1 MLPPSLGSGLGTRE
15 RWWLLAFLI
24 LGSAYF
30 ASLLLQQAVSVLG
43 GFSSIFLILFLA
55 WLMAFVMAPFVNALS
70 EGLHMPRALAT
81 TIVYLVAL
89 VALGALIFG
98 LVTAIT
104 EQVREVSRT
113 FPATA
118 SQVEATLRSW
128 QQDSFL
134 NRFGINLVAVFNSLQ
149 ASLGSVAS
157 AVFGQAQAIAGATIG
172 AIGSFVLILILSLY
186 MVMDTERI
194 LSRINRIVPNRY
206 KDELEIFERTVARAF
221 GGFLR
226 AQLVLVAFQ
235 AILVTLIWVI
245 FGLPYL
251 FLVATLSALAMF
263 IPFFG
268 PPLAL
273 LPPIIAA
280 WFYGSGWFL
289 PITIVLIA
297 VQTVAVNWLQPRLMR
312 GALGMH
318 PILVLVALLVGAQ
331 VAGVW
336 GALFG
341 IPVVAVL
348 NVFLNYFLWSEV
360 PNVALP
366 DSERLAHVDEATL
379 VKVEKQQISDE
390 THPHIHVHRS
400 LRADGHE
407 EYEIVVDENE
417 DSDAHARA
425 EAYEAERDTPRSAPS
440 GWSEPRPEDA
450 PPPAQPGEEPR
461 RVDEEPRRG
470 DEHGPGIPDEAGL

>member
-1 MLPPSLGSGLGTRE
+1 
-15 RWWLLAFLI
+15 
-24 LGSAYF
+24 
-30 ASLLLQQAVSVLG
+30 
-43 GFSSIFLILFLA
+43 
-55 WLMAFVMAPFVNALS
+55 
-70 EGLHMPRALAT
+70 
-81 TIVYLVAL
+81 
-89 VALGALIFG
+89 
-98 LVTAIT
+98 
-104 EQVREVSRT
+104 
-113 FPATA
+113 
-118 SQVEATLRSW
+118 
-128 QQDSFL
+128 
-134 NRFGINLVAVFNSLQ
+134 
-149 ASLGSVAS
+149 
-157 AVFGQAQAIAGATIG
+157 
-172 AIGSFVLILILSLY
+172 
-186 MVMDTERI
+186 
-194 LSRINRIVPNRY
+194 
-206 KDELEIFERTVARAF
+206 TVARAF

-273 LPPIIAA
+273 VPPIIAA
-280 WFYGSGWFL
+280 WFYGSAWFI
-289 PITIVLIA
+289 PIAIVLIA

-379 VKVEKQQISDE
+379 VKVEKQQVSDE
-390 THPHIHVHRS
+390 THPHIHVHRY
-400 LRADGHE
+400 LRADGKE
-407 EYEIVVDENE
+407 EYEIVVDEDE
-417 DSDAHARA
+417 DAETEAPDRA
-425 EAYEAERDTPRSAPS
+425 DDRGGTSAAAS
-440 GWSEPRPEDA
+440 GWSEPRHDQSESEPDS
-450 PPPAQPGEEPR
+450 PR
-461 RVDEEPRRG
+461 RAG
-470 DEHGPGIPDEAGL
+470 DDRAPGIPDEPALYPAAGTPESWGWIDGTSRRRPPRSRSASTS

>member
-1 MLPPSLGSGLGTRE
+1 MLPPSLTSGLGTRE
-15 RWWLLAFLI
+15 RRWLLAFLI

-30 ASLLLQQAVSVLG
+30 ATLLLQQALFVLG

-70 EGLHMPRALAT
+70 EGLHMPRGLAT
-81 TIVYLVAL
+81 TIAYLVAL
-89 VALGALIFG
+89 IAVGALIFG

-104 EQVREVSRT
+104 EQVREVGRT

-128 QQDSFL
+128 QQAPIFS
-134 NRFGINLVAVFNSLQ
+134 RFHINLVEAFATLQNSL
-149 ASLGSVAS
+149 GGIVG

-186 MVMDTERI
+186 MVMDSERI
-194 LSRINRIVPNRY
+194 LSRINRVVPNRY
-206 KDELEIFERTVARAF
+206 NDELEIFERTVARAF

-273 LPPIIAA
+273 VPPIIAA
-280 WFYGSGWFL
+280 WFYAAGWFL

-331 VAGVW
+331 VAGLW

-379 VKVEKQQISDE
+379 VRVEKQQISDE

-400 LRADGHE
+400 LRADGKE
-407 EYEIVVDENE
+407 EYEIVVDEDE
-417 DSDAHARA
+417 DAEMHDRA
-425 EAYEAERDTPRSAPS
+425 AAQETEREASTSAPS
-440 GWSEPRPEDA
+440 AWSDPRP
-450 PPPAQPGEEPR
+450 QPQAGPDDEGRRAGEER
-461 RVDEEPRRG
+461 A
-470 DEHGPGIPDEAGL
+470 PGIPDEAGL

>member
-1 MLPPSLGSGLGTRE
+1 MLPPIFEGVLGSRE
-15 RWWLLAFLI
+15 RRWLLAFLI

-30 ASLLLQQAVSVLG
+30 ASLLLQQTLVVFG
-43 GFSSIFLILFLA
+43 GFSSILLVLFLA
-55 WLMAFVMAPFVNALS
+55 WLMAFVMAPFVNTLA
-70 EGLHMPRALAT
+70 EGLHVPRGLAT

-89 VALGALIFG
+89 VAVGLLIFG

-113 FPATA
+113 FPATT

-128 QQDSFL
+128 QQSPLFS
-134 NRFGINLVAVFNSLQ
+134 RFGIDLVSIFKTLQNSLGPLT
-149 ASLGSVAS
+149 A

-186 MVMDTERI
+186 MVMDSERI

-273 LPPIIAA
+273 VPPIIAA
-280 WFYGSGWFL
+280 WFYGSAWFL
-289 PITIVLIA
+289 PIAIVLIA

-379 VKVEKQQISDE
+379 VRVEKQQISDE

-400 LRADGHE
+400 LRADGKE
-407 EYEIVVDENE
+407 EYEIVVDEDE
-417 DSDAHARA
+417 DLEAHDRA
-425 EAYEAERDTPRSAPS
+425 TALDTAHDTATSGPSA
-440 GWSEPRPEDA
+440 WSEPWSE
-450 PPPAQPGEEPR
+450 PPATHADDEPQ
-461 RVDEEPRRG
+461 RG
-470 DEHGPGIPDEAGL
+470 DERASGIPDEAGL

>member
-1 MLPPSLGSGLGTRE
+1 VPPTLDVGLGTRE
-15 RWWLLAFLI
+15 RRWLLAFLI

-30 ASLLLQQAVSVLG
+30 ASLLLEQALSVLG
-43 GFSSIFLILFLA
+43 GFSSILLILFLA
-55 WLMAFVMAPFVNALS
+55 WLMAFVMAPFVNTLS
-70 EGLHMPRALAT
+70 DGLHLPRALAT
-81 TIVYLVAL
+81 TFVYLVAL
-89 VALGALIFG
+89 VAVGALIFG

-149 ASLGSVAS
+149 SSLGSVVS

-186 MVMDTERI
+186 MVMDSDRI

-206 KDELEIFERTVARAF
+206 NDELEIFERTVARAF

-226 AQLVLVAFQ
+226 AQLVLVIFQ
-235 AILVTLIWVI
+235 AILVALIWIV

-251 FLVATLSALAMF
+251 FLVVTLSALAMF

-273 LPPIIAA
+273 VPPIIAA
-280 WFYGSGWFL
+280 WFYGSAWFL
-289 PITIVLIA
+289 PIAIVLIG

-318 PILVLVALLVGAQ
+318 PILVLVALLIGAQ

-400 LRADGHE
+400 LRPDGEE

-417 DSDAHARA
+417 DAASHERAAALDAAHGQV
-425 EAYEAERDTPRSAPS
+425 TPPPSA
-440 GWSEPRPEDA
+440 WSEPRREPSSEADA
-450 PPPAQPGEEPR
+450 QEPEPR
-461 RVDEEPRRG
+461 RPGEDRA
-470 DEHGPGIPDEAGL
+470 PGIPDEAGL

>member
-1 MLPPSLGSGLGTRE
+1 MLPPSLGAGLGTRE
-15 RWWLLAFLI
+15 RRWLLAFLI

-30 ASLLLQQAVSVLG
+30 ASLLLQQAVLVLG

-70 EGLHMPRALAT
+70 EGLHMPRGLAT

-89 VALGALIFG
+89 IAVGALIFG

-134 NRFGINLVAVFNSLQ
+134 SRFNINLVGAFASLQNSL
-149 ASLGSVAS
+149 GGIVG

-186 MVMDTERI
+186 MVMDSDRI
-194 LSRINRIVPNRY
+194 LSRLNRVVPNRY

-235 AILVTLIWVI
+235 AALVTLIWII

-273 LPPIIAA
+273 LPPIVAA
-280 WFYGSGWFL
+280 WFYASAWFI
-289 PITIVLIA
+289 PIVIVLVA

-400 LRADGHE
+400 LREDGKE
-407 EYEIVVDENE
+407 EYEIVVGEDEDE
-417 DSDAHARA
+417 AAHERAVAFDAQGG
-425 EAYEAERDTPRSAPS
+425 SAGQAS
-440 GWSEPRPEDA
+440 GWSEPRS
-450 PPPAQPGEEPR
+450 PADPDERQPRSGEERP
-461 RVDEEPRRG
+461 
-470 DEHGPGIPDEAGL
+470 PGIPDEAGL

>member
-1 MLPPSLGSGLGTRE
+1 MPPIFESGLGTRE
-15 RWWLLAFLI
+15 RRWLLAFLI

-30 ASLLLQQAVSVLG
+30 ASLLLQQALFVLG
-43 GFSSIFLILFLA
+43 GFSSILLVLFLA
-55 WLMAFVMAPFVNALS
+55 WLVSFVMAPFVNALT
-70 EGLHMPRALAT
+70 EGVHMPRALAAT
-81 TIVYLVAL
+81 LVYLVAL

-98 LVTAIT
+98 LVTAIS

-134 NRFGINLVAVFNSLQ
+134 NRFGINLVGVFNTLQ
-149 ASLGSVAS
+149 SSLGSVAS

-172 AIGSFVLILILSLY
+172 AIGSFVLVLILSLY
-186 MVMDTERI
+186 MVMDSERI
-194 LSRINRIVPNRY
+194 LNRINRIVPNRY

-235 AILVTLIWVI
+235 AILVTLLWVA

-280 WFYGSGWFL
+280 WFYASAGFL

-400 LRADGHE
+400 LRPDGKE
-407 EYEIVVDENE
+407 EYEIVVDEDE
-417 DSDAHARA
+417 DAETHDRAAARDD
-425 EAYEAERDTPRSAPS
+425 ERDAAGPALSA
-440 GWSEPRPEDA
+440 WSEPRVEPSPSRADD
-450 PPPAQPGEEPR
+450 EPR
-461 RVDEEPRRG
+461 AG
-470 DEHGPGIPDEAGL
+470 DERAPGIPDEAGL

>member
-1 MLPPSLGSGLGTRE
+1 MLPPSIASGLGTRE
-15 RWWLLAFLI
+15 RRWLLAFLI

-30 ASLLLQQAVSVLG
+30 ASLLLQQAVFVLG

-70 EGLHMPRALAT
+70 EGLHMPRGLAT
-81 TIVYLVAL
+81 TIVYLLAL
-89 VALGALIFG
+89 VAVGALIFG

-128 QQDSFL
+128 QQAPIFS
-134 NRFGINLVAVFNSLQ
+134 RFNINLVGAFATLQNSL
-149 ASLGSVAS
+149 GGIVG

-186 MVMDTERI
+186 MVMDSERI
-194 LSRINRIVPNRY
+194 LSRLNRIVPNRY

-273 LPPIIAA
+273 VPPIIAA
-280 WFYGSGWFL
+280 WFYASAWFL

-400 LRADGHE
+400 LRADGKE
-407 EYEIVVDENE
+407 EYEIVVDEDE
-417 DSDAHARA
+417 DEDEETHNRATAREGER
-425 EAYEAERDTPRSAPS
+425 EASPSAPS
-440 GWSEPRPEDA
+440 AWSEPRPQR
-450 PPPAQPGEEPR
+450 PAEPDDEPR
-461 RVDEEPRRG
+461 RAG
-470 DEHGPGIPDEAGL
+470 DERAPGIPDEAGL

>member
-1 MLPPSLGSGLGTRE
+1 MSPPSLSSGLGTRE
-15 RWWLLAFLI
+15 RRWLLAFLI

-30 ASLLLQQAVSVLG
+30 ASLLLQQAVFVLG

-70 EGLHMPRALAT
+70 EGLHMPRGLAT

-89 VALGALIFG
+89 VAVGALIFG

-118 SQVEATLRSW
+118 SQVESTLRSW

-134 NRFGINLVAVFNSLQ
+134 NRFGINLVGVFNSLQ
-149 ASLGSVAS
+149 SSLGSVAS

-186 MVMDTERI
+186 MVMDSDRI
-194 LSRINRIVPNRY
+194 LSRINRVVPNRY
-206 KDELEIFERTVARAF
+206 NDELEIFERTVARAF

-273 LPPIIAA
+273 VPPIIAA
-280 WFYGSGWFL
+280 WFYGSAWFI
-289 PITIVLIA
+289 PIVIVLIA

-379 VKVEKQQISDE
+379 VRVEKQQISDE

-400 LRADGHE
+400 LRADGKE
-407 EYEIVVDENE
+407 EYEIVVDEEE
-417 DSDAHARA
+417 DAVVHGQAAARA
-425 EAYEAERDTPRSAPS
+425 SEREGPATAPS
-440 GWSEPRPEDA
+440 AWSEPRPQ
-450 PPPAQPGEEPR
+450 PPPEPDDEPR
-461 RVDEEPRRG
+461 RAG
-470 DEHGPGIPDEAGL
+470 DERAPGIPDEAGL

>member
-1 MLPPSLGSGLGTRE
+1 MLPPSLASGLGTRE
-15 RWWLLAFLI
+15 RRWLLAFLI

-30 ASLLLQQAVSVLG
+30 ASLLLEQAVSVLG
-43 GFSSIFLILFLA
+43 GFSSILLILFLA
-55 WLMAFVMAPFVNALS
+55 WLMAFVMAPFVNTLS
-70 EGLHMPRALAT
+70 EGLHMPRGLAT

-89 VALGALIFG
+89 IAVGALIFG

-134 NRFGINLVAVFNSLQ
+134 SRFNINLVGAFATLQNSL
-149 ASLGSVAS
+149 GGIVG
-157 AVFGQAQAIAGATIG
+157 AVFGQAQAIASATIG

-186 MVMDTERI
+186 MVMDSERI
-194 LSRINRIVPNRY
+194 LSRINRVVPNRY
-206 KDELEIFERTVARAF
+206 KDELEIFERTVACAF

-273 LPPIIAA
+273 VPPIIAA
-280 WFYGSGWFL
+280 WFYASAWFI
-289 PITIVLIA
+289 PIVIVLIA

-400 LRADGHE
+400 LRADGKE
-407 EYEIVVDENE
+407 EYEIVVDEAE
-417 DSDAHARA
+417 DAETHDRADALDR
-425 EAYEAERDTPRSAPS
+425 EAGRPNAAGS
-440 GWSEPRPEDA
+440 GWSEPSPD
-450 PPPAQPGEEPR
+450 PPDKEPGESQR
-461 RVDEEPRRG
+461 RARDERT
-470 DEHGPGIPDEAGL
+470 PGIPDEAGL

>member
-1 MLPPSLGSGLGTRE
+1 MLPPNVVSGLGTRE

-30 ASLLLQQAVSVLG
+30 ASLLLQQALVVLG
-43 GFSSIFLILFLA
+43 GFSSILLVLFLA
-55 WLMAFVMAPFVNALS
+55 WLISFVMAPFVNL
-70 EGLHMPRALAT
+70 LTQRLQMPRALAAT
-81 TIVYLVAL
+81 LVYLVAL

-104 EQVREVSRT
+104 EQVREVSNT

-118 SQVEATLRSW
+118 SQVEATLRAW
-128 QQDSFL
+128 QQSWFL
-134 NRFGINLVAVFNSLQ
+134 NRFGIDLVNLFNSLQ
-149 ASLGSVAS
+149 SSLGSVTG

-172 AIGSFVLILILSLY
+172 AIGSFVLVLILSLY
-186 MVMDTERI
+186 MVMDSDRI
-194 LSRINRIVPNRY
+194 LSRLNRIVPNRY

-226 AQLVLVAFQ
+226 AQLVLVVFQ
-235 AILVTLIWVI
+235 GILVTLIWVI

-273 LPPIIAA
+273 VPPIIAA
-280 WFYGSGWFL
+280 WFYGSAWFL
-289 PITIVLIA
+289 PIAIVLIA

-400 LRADGHE
+400 LRADGKE
-407 EYEIVVDENE
+407 EYEIIVDEDE
-417 DSDAHARA
+417 DAQAHDRATARDV
-425 EAYEAERDTPRSAPS
+425 EADTTPSAPS
-440 GWSEPRPEDA
+440 AWSEPWPGSSGD
-450 PPPAQPGEEPR
+450 PP
-461 RVDEEPRRG
+461 DEEPRRPG
-470 DEHGPGIPDEAGL
+470 DERGPSIPDEAGL

>member
-1 MLPPSLGSGLGTRE
+1 MLPPRLDAVLGTRE
-15 RWWLLAFLI
+15 RRWLLAFLI

-30 ASLLLQQAVSVLG
+30 ASLLLQQALFVLG
-43 GFSSIFLILFLA
+43 GFSSILLVLFLA
-55 WLMAFVMAPFVNALS
+55 WLMAFVMAPFVNTLA
-70 EGLHMPRALAT
+70 EGLHMPRGLAT

-89 VALGALIFG
+89 IALGALIFG

-118 SQVEATLRSW
+118 SQVEATLRTW
-128 QQDSFL
+128 QQSPIFS
-134 NRFGINLVAVFNSLQ
+134 RFNVNLVEAFGTLSK
-149 ASLGSVAS
+149 SLGSVVG

-186 MVMDTERI
+186 MVMDSERI
-194 LSRINRIVPNRY
+194 LSRINRVVPNRY
-206 KDELEIFERTVARAF
+206 NDELEIFERTVARAF

-273 LPPIIAA
+273 VPPIIAA
-280 WFYGSGWFL
+280 WFYGSAWFL
-289 PITIVLIA
+289 PIAIVLIA

-379 VKVEKQQISDE
+379 VRVEKQQISDE

-400 LRADGHE
+400 LRADGKE
-407 EYEIVVDENE
+407 EYEIVVDEDE
-417 DSDAHARA
+417 DLEAHDRATALDTAHDAA
-425 EAYEAERDTPRSAPS
+425 TSGPSA
-440 GWSEPRPEDA
+440 WSEPWSE
-450 PPPAQPGEEPR
+450 PPATHADDEPQ
-461 RVDEEPRRG
+461 RG
-470 DEHGPGIPDEAGL
+470 DERASGIPDEAGL

>member
-1 MLPPSLGSGLGTRE
+1 
-15 RWWLLAFLI
+15 
-24 LGSAYF
+24 
-30 ASLLLQQAVSVLG
+30 
-43 GFSSIFLILFLA
+43 
-55 WLMAFVMAPFVNALS
+55 S

-134 NRFGINLVAVFNSLQ
+134 NRFGINLVAVFNSL
-149 ASLGSVAS
+149 
-157 AVFGQAQAIAGATIG
+157 
-172 AIGSFVLILILSLY
+172 
-186 MVMDTERI
+186 
-194 LSRINRIVPNRY
+194 
-206 KDELEIFERTVARAF
+206 
-221 GGFLR
+221 
-226 AQLVLVAFQ
+226 Q

-318 PILVLVALLVGAQ
+318 PILVPVALLVGAQ

-336 GALFG
+336 GALSG
-341 IPVVAVL
+341 IPVVAGL
-348 NVFLNYFLWSEV
+348 NRFPTYSLWS
-360 PNVALP
+360 
-366 DSERLAHVDEATL
+366 R
-379 VKVEKQQISDE
+379 
-390 THPHIHVHRS
+390 
-400 LRADGHE
+400 
-407 EYEIVVDENE
+407 
-417 DSDAHARA
+417 
-425 EAYEAERDTPRSAPS
+425 
-440 GWSEPRPEDA
+440 
-450 PPPAQPGEEPR
+450 
-461 RVDEEPRRG
+461 
-470 DEHGPGIPDEAGL
+470 